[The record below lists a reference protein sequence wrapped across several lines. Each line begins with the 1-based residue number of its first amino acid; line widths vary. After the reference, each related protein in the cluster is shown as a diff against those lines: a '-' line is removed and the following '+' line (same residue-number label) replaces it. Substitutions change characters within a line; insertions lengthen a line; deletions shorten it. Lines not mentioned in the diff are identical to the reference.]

1 MLGLAVL
8 SLTKNANT
16 QVGCGA
22 MKDATLHYRWLH
34 THNEEC
40 KKPSKE

>member
-1 MLGLAVL
+1 
-8 SLTKNANT
+8 
-16 QVGCGA
+16 

-40 KKPSKE
+40 KKPSKEWTVD